1 MIATNLIHVT
11 HDDVNQDAGRN
22 FANDH
27 GWGYHAVMLL
37 LDAPAWSKSAFL
49 IDLDYCLEVPSLD
62 DFLATLPSHCLVIA
76 QGFNVSER
84 DWPRWLLRGV
94 IVCRRFEDA
103 LTRLKPI
110 SNPASMPSPPFSFAT
125 I

>member
-49 IDLDYCLEVPSLD
+49 IDLDYCLEVHPWTISWRRC
-62 DFLATLPSHCLVIA
+62 PPIA
-76 QGFNVSER
+76 
-84 DWPRWLLRGV
+84 W
-94 IVCRRFEDA
+94 
-103 LTRLKPI
+103 
-110 SNPASMPSPPFSFAT
+110 
-125 I
+125 